1 MRNILIILTA
11 FLLFSCDSD
20 VYEIHTKESEF
31 TIREIKR
38 SGKRHLRGFYVEGF
52 ENKVKYKNVRNG
64 KYKVGDKIT
73 LKYDS
78 VVNKTKGTYELELQ
92 RRVED

>member
-1 MRNILIILTA
+1 MRNILTILIV

-20 VYEIHTKESEF
+20 LYETHAKEREF
-31 TIREIKR
+31 TICEIKR

-52 ENKVKYKNVRNG
+52 ENKVKYRNVRNG

-92 RRVED
+92 RRVEN